1 MQLLTSTQGHIVHI
15 WDTVKWRSQCWEF
28 DSSCDTA
35 AWSANGSMLLIGTS
49 ESFISSLDFSKKAST
64 LSTNFPID
72 VSGTDAV
79 GGIVDMLAW
88 SPTNE
93 RLAVSFRGHHMG
105 SELIALFA
113 TRLGVVLSSQVVGF
127 IRGPP
132 STSPS
137 LNKPIFMQFCPT
149 FSKGALLAVC
159 WSDGVITC
167 YPMYFQHNLNTE

>member
-105 SELIALFA
+105 FVPSFFFSVSDHIPPGQSSSRCLQLVWVLFFLLKSWDLFVGHLLLRLRSTNRFLCNSAQPFRKAL
-113 TRLGVVLSSQVVGF
+113 
-127 IRGPP
+127 
-132 STSPS
+132 
-137 LNKPIFMQFCPT
+137 C
-149 FSKGALLAVC
+149 
-159 WSDGVITC
+159 
-167 YPMYFQHNLNTE
+167 